1 MTLAF
6 VQVTREFLGSFTT
19 TEARLVATTVLLLA
33 ALAVARQ
40 LIPWL
45 TRRGV
50 AAVRNRATGRTAEA
64 IDAFSESFP
73 WRTPITVLI
82 RGLQLVVYAL
92 VGLSLF
98 LVWGRWSL
106 AMGLFAR
113 VSSLVP
119 HLGRLA
125 VTFLLFFGAY
135 VGAEVL
141 RDLIH
146 EMTRETERVS
156 PHHEQIIFRMVQL
169 SLFTLVGF
177 SVLTLW
183 QVDLSGL
190 FVGAGFLGI
199 VVGLAA
205 RQTIGSLVAG
215 VVLMFSRPF
224 EIGDW
229 VEIGD
234 QEGIVTEISIIT
246 TRLRS
251 FDGVDV
257 AIPNDKVGDSVVR
270 NLSQEGQLRL
280 RLEVGVDYQTDP
292 QRAAELALETIEDV
306 DAIVNNPA
314 PNVVPTTFGDSAVVL
329 EMRFWIDRPTPQHKW
344 RAIRG
349 AIYEVKSAFEA
360 EGIKIPFPQREL
372 SGRAETGGFRVVET
386 GVEEPAG
393 EARSDPAGDSDT

>member
-6 VQVTREFLGSFTT
+6 VEVTSEFLGSFTT

-40 LIPWL
+40 LIPWV
-45 TRRGV
+45 THRIVGWV
-50 AAVRNRATGRTAEA
+50 SGRATGRTAEA
-64 IDAFSESFP
+64 LDAFSESFP

-82 RGLQLVVYAL
+82 RSLQLVVY
-92 VGLSLF
+92 VVVVLSLS
-98 LVWGRWSL
+98 LVWGQWTV
-106 AMGLFAR
+106 AMAVF
-113 VSSLVP
+113 
-119 HLGRLA
+119 GRLGSWLPLIA
-125 VTFLLFFGAY
+125 RLGLTFLLFFGAY

-141 RDLIH
+141 RNFIH
-146 EMTRETERVS
+146 EMTRELDSVS
-156 PHHEQIIFRMVQL
+156 PHHEQIIFRIVQL
-169 SLFTLVGF
+169 MLFTLVGF

-229 VEIGD
+229 VEIGEE
-234 QEGIVTEISIIT
+234 EGIVTEISIIT
-246 TRLRS
+246 TRLRN

-270 NLSQEGQLRL
+270 NLSHQGQLRL

-292 QRAAELALETIEDV
+292 ERAAKLALETIENV
-306 DAIVNNPA
+306 DAIVNNPS
-314 PNVVPTTFGDSAVVL
+314 PNVVPTKFGDSAVVL

-349 AIYEVKSAFEA
+349 AIYEVKTTFEEA
-360 EGIKIPFPQREL
+360 GIKIPFPQREL

-386 GVEEPAG
+386 GVEEPEG
-393 EARSDPAGDSDT
+393 EARSDLAGDSER